1 MQAGYTKRVPEAG
14 LDQVLSKNKNAE
26 YRNKSRRSSQISPL
40 FGQMVEGNW
49 YWERKG
55 LQKWTQKVWV
65 KKLDRY
71 KKLQKGG
78 LHWP

>member
-1 MQAGYTKRVPEAG
+1 LQAGYTKRVPEAG

-55 LQKWTQKVWV
+55 LQK
-65 KKLDRY
+65 
-71 KKLQKGG
+71 
-78 LHWP
+78 